1 MSNSANDLEISA
13 RIAKAVK
20 DSGGQAFFVGG
31 YVRDKILGRNSK
43 DIDIEIHGITES
55 QLIEILHTIGE
66 PLSMGA
72 SFGIWGLRHYG
83 ADISLPRSLTTGEI
97 DPFTGYLNAA
107 KRRDFTMNALMQDV
121 LTGEILDFFGG
132 VNDIHRH
139 IIRHV
144 DDSTFLLDPLRV
156 IRAARFSASLGFT
169 VDDSTRQ
176 ICSSADISRIAPERV
191 YSELENALTKTKSP
205 SRFFAV
211 LAEMNQLSSWFAE
224 AVNADIDILDMAERV
239 RDKSSYAPGFML
251 AMLCHDWREDDIAQF
266 LSRLTNDIR
275 LTRYVLNMAGLA
287 DTLSRMPKDS
297 PELSYMQIFDASECP
312 DDLPLMSEILAGDS
326 HSDMLRLYHER
337 MSLPYV
343 TGGDILRHGVQ
354 QGRLVGEAL
363 RHIHALRLS
372 GIPKAEQL
380 REAMKFI
387 TEAES

>member
-1 MSNSANDLEISA
+1 MNTANNLEISA
-13 RIAKAVK
+13 RIAKAV
-20 DSGGQAFFVGG
+20 SHAGGRAFFVGG
-31 YVRDKILGRNSK
+31 CVRDKILGRSSK

-55 QLIEILHTIGE
+55 RLIEILHTIGE

-72 SFGIWGLRHYG
+72 SFGILGLRHYD
-83 ADISLPRSLTTGEI
+83 ADIVLPRSLITGEI

-132 VNDIHRH
+132 VSDIRKHV
-139 IIRHV
+139 IRHV

-169 VDDSTRQ
+169 VDASTIQ
-176 ICSSADISRIAPERV
+176 ICSSADISQIAPERV
-191 YSELENALTKTKSP
+191 YSELENVITKTESP

-211 LAEMNQLSSWFAE
+211 LAEMNQLSAWFAE
-224 AVNADIDILDMAERV
+224 TSCADINILDMAGRV

-251 AMLCHDWREDDIAQF
+251 ALLCHDWRENDIAQF

-275 LTRYVLNMAGLA
+275 LTRYVMNMAGLA
-287 DTLSRMPKDS
+287 HKLSRMPQDS

-343 TGGDILRHGVQ
+343 TGGDILRQGVK

-387 TEAES
+387 AEAES